1 MSRIKGYLA
10 GSNRIFEF
18 ENKEYSD
25 VKVNV
30 DVGGRVRTIGLNNI
44 ENISVIES
52 LPDDLKNIDGDI
64 DTSRLVEI
72 VCKQTEEYMKKVIY
86 CI

>member
-1 MSRIKGYLA
+1 M
-10 GSNRIFEF
+10 
-18 ENKEYSD
+18 
-25 VKVNV
+25 
-30 DVGGRVRTIGLNNI
+30 RTIGLNNI